1 MAPAGRRRAL
11 GIAGVA
17 AAFVAADVFS
27 GCGLLQR
34 AWQRLGGTRILEQR
48 DTAFGV
54 LAVVERG
61 GKRYLSYG
69 PEFGVVY
76 QSVIDLDRPAELQAP
91 YMRLMMLGMVY
102 ARPDARTLHI
112 GVGAG
117 NMAGYVIRTFPRAT
131 VDAVD
136 IDPHAVELGRRWFGL
151 TPDPR
156 LEVHIEDGRRWL
168 ERNPGPFDVV
178 FLDAYDDKSIPPA
191 LMDREFFAFV
201 AARLAPGGV
210 AIQNVYLPIVDRVAL
225 LDAMGAAF
233 ERIDV
238 YRSGSSAVLVA
249 YAGQAREPAAL
260 SARARDL
267 DATLRPLHPLSD
279 LLSLRVAG
287 L

>member
-1 MAPAGRRRAL
+1 MHGNALAARA
-11 GIAGVA
+11 
-17 AAFVAADVFS
+17 S
-27 GCGLLQR
+27 SS
-34 AWQRLGGTRILEQR
+34 LEQR

-61 GKRYLSYG
+61 RMRYLSYG

-76 QSVIDLDRPAELQAP
+76 QSVIDLDRPHELQAP

-102 ARPDARTLHI
+102 TRPDARTVHI

-117 NMAGYVIRTFPRAT
+117 NMAGYLIRHFPGAT

-156 LEVHIEDGRRWL
+156 LAVHIDDGRRWL
-168 ERNPGPFDVV
+168 ERNAGPFDVV

-191 LMDREFFAFV
+191 LMDRGFFALV
-201 AARLAPGGV
+201 ASRLAPGGV
-210 AIQNVYLPIVDRVAL
+210 AMQNVYLPIVERGVL

-233 ERIDV
+233 DHIDV
-238 YRSGSSAVLVA
+238 YRTRSSAVLAA
-249 YAGQAREPAAL
+249 YRGEAREVALL
-260 SARARDL
+260 SARAQSL
-267 DATLRPLHPLSD
+267 EALLLLPHPLSEQ
-279 LLSLRVAG
+279 LALRVQG